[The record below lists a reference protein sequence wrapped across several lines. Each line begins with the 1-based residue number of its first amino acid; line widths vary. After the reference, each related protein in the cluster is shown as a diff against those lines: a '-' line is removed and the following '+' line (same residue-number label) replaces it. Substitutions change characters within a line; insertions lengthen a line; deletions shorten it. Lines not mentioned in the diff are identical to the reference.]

1 MQRAGRPRP
10 LVVMEGGALLGVT
23 AAHCAELGTGE
34 KLGSVFY
41 FRAIIPEI
49 VETWYD
55 LRKG

>member
-10 LVVMEGGALLGVT
+10 LVAMEGGALLGVT

-34 KLGSVFY
+34 KLGSVFH
-41 FRAIIPEI
+41 FSVTIPEI